1 MTINMCAGNISP
13 PMGLNIYI
21 VKALDDRMDL
31 KELFLAAVPFLIID
45 VITIVL
51 CMIFPKIITILPRAL
66 GY

>member
-1 MTINMCAGNISP
+1 
-13 PMGLNIYI
+13 MGLNIYI

-31 KELFLAAVPFLIID
+31 KELFLAAIPFLIID

-51 CMIFPKIITILPRAL
+51 CMIFPEIITCFPKAL